1 MFFLYL
7 IRKTLIKN
15 CLQKV
20 NPSLNDIGYV
30 GCFEATNG
38 LNAFVE
44 SINSTICHLGADI
57 YSSSSAAFFCYIGGY
72 TNFLDSESMTIEIC
86 IDLCI
91 DKSGFLYA
99 GISG

>member
-1 MFFLYL
+1 MKIIF
-7 IRKTLIKN
+7 
-15 CLQKV
+15 LQKV

-44 SINSTICHLGADI
+44 SINSTICHIGADL
-57 YSSSSAAFFCYIGGY
+57 YSSPSSSFLCYIGGF
-72 TNFLDSESMTIEIC
+72 TNFLDSESMTIAIC
-86 IDLCI
+86 MDLCI
-91 DKSGFLYA
+91 VKSGFLYA